1 MEQGIFAGLK
11 VLDCA
16 SFIAAPAAA
25 TVLSDFGADV
35 IKIEPPGAGDP
46 YRNLP
51 NLPGYPTGEH
61 NFAWLLEAR
70 NKKSLALDLSKP
82 EAQAVLYKL
91 VEQADVFITNMPPP
105 VRSKLGITYDHLAH
119 LNERLIYASF
129 TGYGEKGEEANKP
142 GFDSNAYWAR
152 SGLMDL
158 VRADTDTTPARSVAG
173 MGDHPCA
180 MALYSAIVTA
190 LYQRERTGKGS
201 HVASNLMANG
211 VWAASVL
218 AQAKL
223 CGAKFGE
230 RRPRERALNAVT
242 NHYQCKDGRWII
254 LSLLNEERQWPTLA
268 RCMDRAELINDPRF
282 ATKPDRHAR
291 SIELIKIF
299 DETFAT
305 RDLAEWRKILDGN
318 GLVFGVVGILD
329 DIPNDKQMLDNEVL
343 VPFENDTMMTISSP
357 IWIDGTKKV
366 QPRKPPGV
374 GEHSDEILRGAGYD
388 EAAIKQL
395 RSTGR
400 GGLAARALR
409 ANEPVIASAA
419 KQSRI
424 PPRMHSLDCFAAFA
438 MTTWNDL
445 AMIIDSE
452 FRRLVRCHAQLSPA
466 LLPRIRQQLQ
476 AGADADALRR
486 ELRAGL
492 DRLRRRHH
500 PYAGV
505 AANGERDGR
514 DPGARGRRREDDAD
528 RADPAQARGPV
539 RPLRRRHGG
548 GEVRAAA
555 LAVLGQPQAHRLH
568 GDLPLH
574 ADVHPEW

>member
-1 MEQGIFAGLK
+1 MSQQEQQKSRSGAAMDKGIFDGLK

-51 NLPGYPTGEH
+51 NLPGYPVSPQ
-61 NFAWLLEAR
+61 NYAWLLESR
-70 NKKSLALDLSKP
+70 NKKSLALDLTKP
-82 EAQAVLYKL
+82 EGREVLRRLVAQT
-91 VEQADVFITNMPPP
+91 DVFITNFPPA
-105 VRSKLGITYDHLAH
+105 VRQRLGITYEALSP

-180 MALYSAIVTA
+180 MAFYGAIVTA
-190 LYQRERTGKGS
+190 LYQREKTGKGS

-223 CGAKFGE
+223 CGAKFAE
-230 RRPRERALNAVT
+230 RRPRERALNAVA
-242 NHYQCKDGRWII
+242 NHYQCKDGRWLI
-254 LSLLNEERQWPTLA
+254 LSLLSEEKQFPTLA
-268 RCMDRAELINDPRF
+268 KCLGREDLITDPRF

-291 SIELIKIF
+291 SVELIKIF

-318 GLVFGVVGILD
+318 GLVFGIVGILD

-343 VPFENDTMMTISSP
+343 VPFENDTMLTISSP
-357 IWIDGTKKV
+357 IWIDGAKKV

-374 GEHSDEILRGAGYD
+374 GEHSDEILRSAGYD
-388 EAAIKQL
+388 EATIRTL
-395 RSTGR
+395 RTS
-400 GGLAARALR
+400 
-409 ANEPVIASAA
+409 
-419 KQSRI
+419 
-424 PPRMHSLDCFAAFA
+424 
-438 MTTWNDL
+438 
-445 AMIIDSE
+445 
-452 FRRLVRCHAQLSPA
+452 
-466 LLPRIRQQLQ
+466 
-476 AGADADALRR
+476 GA
-486 ELRAGL
+486 
-492 DRLRRRHH
+492 
-500 PYAGV
+500 V
-505 AANGERDGR
+505 A
-514 DPGARGRRREDDAD
+514 
-528 RADPAQARGPV
+528 
-539 RPLRRRHGG
+539 
-548 GEVRAAA
+548 
-555 LAVLGQPQAHRLH
+555 
-568 GDLPLH
+568 
-574 ADVHPEW
+574 